1 MPQWC
6 ASFFVPFPY
15 PTPPNL
21 KVIFSFVIALK
32 EEPIILYD
40 GLEIRPLSFGTYW
53 VPVGYSLG
61 WNPGKAPEIPV
72 DAGGEWEDPGRGWG
86 GEAGLLGRDVFFER
100 LFFSYLARVE
110 IKKMSGKFVIKE

>member
-21 KVIFSFVIALK
+21 KVIFSFVIASK
-32 EEPIILYD
+32 EEPVILYD
-40 GLEIRPLSFGTYW
+40 GLEIRSLSFGTHW

-61 WNPGKAPEIPV
+61 CNPGKAPEIPV
-72 DAGGEWEDPGRGWG
+72 DAGGEWEEPGRGWG
-86 GEAGLLGRDVFFER
+86 GKVGLLGVGGALEYLVFNG
-100 LFFSYLARVE
+100 LSRVE
-110 IKKMSGKFVIKE
+110 IKKMPGKFVIKE